1 MFRAPHIAHVPLQV
15 PSQFYD
21 RFADLPEGDLS
32 THPRQIYEAMTNF
45 ADTAIGNLTR
55 AMDERQMWNDTL
67 LIFTSVRAGCTVST
81 LSAAISLNTQ
91 NLADKFKLLTFCGAG

>member
-1 MFRAPHIAHVPLQV
+1 MPLQV

-21 RFADLPEGDLS
+21 RFADMPGGDLS

-55 AMDERQMWNDTL
+55 AMDERKMWNDTL
-67 LIFTSVRAGCTVST
+67 LIFTSVRARC
-81 LSAAISLNTQ
+81 SAAPYGRSWLLSWLNTE
-91 NLADKFKLLTFCGAG
+91 NLMDELKSLRFCGPG